1 MVEYKPENIIARL
14 RQTVNTGRFGIDYTI
29 CRRDKNNLLREKYII
44 DDSKIKNILI
54 NLSVDD
60 YISSEPSDNEE
71 FPDDIVHKFISNV
84 RLLNRYSTD
93 IEPVNVRLYIKFT
106 WSISQNKR
114 MIIISFHEENDF

>member
-71 FPDDIVHKFISNV
+71 FPDDIVHKFISFLIIPNI
-84 RLLNRYSTD
+84 LL
-93 IEPVNVRLYIKFT
+93 LYHIFT
-106 WSISQNKR
+106 VYLVKS
-114 MIIISFHEENDF
+114 D